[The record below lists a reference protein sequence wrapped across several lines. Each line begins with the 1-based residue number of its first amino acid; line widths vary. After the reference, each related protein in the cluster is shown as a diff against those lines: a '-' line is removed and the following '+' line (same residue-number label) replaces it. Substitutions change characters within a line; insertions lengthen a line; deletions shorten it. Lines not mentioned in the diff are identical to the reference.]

1 MYLGINQITN
11 TAIDKQAASQDLRL
25 KEACQEFEAFF
36 WMELLRAAR
45 RSINFSGEN
54 QSSQSSFYTDL
65 LDQQY
70 ALLLAKQDTAGIG
83 KMLYEQ
89 LRSKEVER

>member
-1 MYLGINQITN
+1 MYLGIGQITN
-11 TAIDKQAASQDLRL
+11 TAVEKQAANQDLRL

-36 WMELLRAAR
+36 WMELLKSAR
-45 RSINFSGEN
+45 RSINFSGEK
-54 QSSQSSFYTDL
+54 QSSESSFYTDL

-89 LRSKEVER
+89 LRSQETGR

>member
-1 MYLGINQITN
+1 MFMSIGMIAN
-11 TAIDKQAASQDLRL
+11 TAAGSSATDQDARL

-36 WMELLRAAR
+36 WMELLKAAR
-45 RSINFSGEN
+45 RSIDFSGEN
-54 QSSQSSFYTDL
+54 RSSQSNFYTDL

-70 ALLLAKQDTAGIG
+70 ALLLARQDTAGLG

-89 LRSKEVER
+89 LCSKETER